1 MRVRVGKMVVIGSL
15 AVLAGASAVM
25 AYRLVRADVRAEIYR
40 DRLAVLGD
48 EYGLLADRYNDA
60 VRRTAV
66 TELVVQGGTLRVR
79 VRTAAGVLRE
89 IETPYDP
96 MGEIYVDYVVLDG
109 RLWIRRVFDAA
120 TPPALGLVIDP
131 ELVSVDWDAPNAS
144 HGKAVYRRLGE
155 GRWVISLTG
164 NGALGLMRATDVV
177 DLTPV
182 PMIGDFEEM
191 AEGVDARVR
200 GIGVA
205 EVFEHLVG
213 GEH

>member
-1 MRVRVGKMVVIGSL
+1 MAVRVGKMVVIGSL

-40 DRLAVLGD
+40 DRLGELGD
-48 EYGLLADRYNDA
+48 AYASLRDRYNDA

-66 TELVVQGGTLRVR
+66 TELVVEAGTLWVR

-89 IETPYDP
+89 IETPFDP
-96 MGEIYVDYVVLDG
+96 RGEIYVDFVVLDG
-109 RLWIRRVFDAA
+109 RLWIRRIFDAA

-131 ELVSVDWDAPNAS
+131 ELAWIDWDAPEAS
-144 HGKAVYRRLGE
+144 HGKAVYRQLGE

-164 NGALGLMRATDVV
+164 NGALGLTRATEAV

-182 PMIGDFEEM
+182 PKIGDFDEL

-200 GIGVA
+200 GIGLA

-213 GEH
+213 GGG